1 MNALIL
7 MAVAF
12 YILYEAYQRLSSPP
26 DIQSMGMLV
35 VAIAG
40 LIINFIS
47 MKMLTSAKDESLPVG
62 N

>member
-47 MKMLTSAKDESLPVG
+47 MKMLTSAKDES
-62 N
+62 